1 MTDDTTVPFPPAVLR
16 PGDIPARQRGN
27 GASTIPLVTRAA
39 GAEVFL
45 NGITIFE
52 PGAAIPLH
60 LHNCAESVVV
70 LDGHAVAEID
80 GTEHDL
86 GPYDTT
92 YVAGGVPHR
101 FRNASDREPMR
112 ILWTYASVDA
122 TRTIIET
129 GRTNRVDAEHQAPV
143 ADRHGE
149 GS

>member
-1 MTDDTTVPFPPAVLR
+1 MTEDMTAQFPPAVLR
-16 PGDIPARQRGN
+16 PGHIPARRRGN
-27 GASTIPLVTRAA
+27 GASTIPLVTRAV

-60 LHNCAESVVV
+60 LHNCAECVVI
-70 LDGHAVAEID
+70 LDGHAIVEID
-80 GTEHDL
+80 GAEHDL

-92 YVAGGVPHR
+92 YVASGVPHR
-101 FRNASDREPMR
+101 FRNASGSEPMR

-129 GRTNRVDAEHQAPV
+129 GLTNRVDAEHEAPPV
-143 ADRHGE
+143 DRQDAR
-149 GS
+149 